1 MKNNEDNNNRNWKKV
16 LYEKLPYPDNY
27 IDSTKFLDQLDIE
40 RSLKDHTYKELFL
53 STSVIAQQVTVVSI
67 FLSIYKYIV
76 LANGST
82 KVLFNIGVIDLI
94 LLIIGYLIDRILSIE
109 DNNKITKKMNIIE
122 LLKSSLLFI
131 ICLRIVAPI
140 LQTLTS
146 SFSDDTINA
155 LAITFATLH
164 LVFYDYGFVI
174 GEYESF
180 SGTISLNAAVFTA
193 VLLASRLSNIQTV
206 VVFVLLAIICF
217 SLFPM
222 IARIIKRC
230 SMSLHLILTFTLMT
244 ISSLLLWFLDKTL
257 FTVYEII
264 ILFLWIICPLWF
276 MQHLQFKNG
285 YKGPWDIAPL

>member
-40 RSLKDHTYKELFL
+40 RSIKDHTYKELFL
-53 STSVIAQQVTVVSI
+53 STSVIAQQVTVVAI

-82 KVLFNIGVIDLI
+82 KVLFNIGLMDLI
-94 LLIIGYLIDRILSIE
+94 LLIIGYLIDRMLSIE
-109 DNNKITKKMNIIE
+109 DNNVKKKLKIIE
-122 LLKSSLLFI
+122 LLKSSILLF

-180 SGTISLNAAVFTA
+180 TGTISLNAAVFTA

-222 IARIIKRC
+222 TARLIKRC
-230 SMSLHLILTFTLMT
+230 SMSLHLIVTFTLMT

-276 MQHLQFKNG
+276 MQHLQFKRAL
-285 YKGPWDIAPL
+285 KGPWDIAPL

>member
-1 MKNNEDNNNRNWKKV
+1 MKNNEDNRNWKKV

-40 RSLKDHTYKELFL
+40 RSLKDHTYEELFL
-53 STSVIAQQVTVVSI
+53 STSVIAQQVTVVAI

-82 KVLFNIGVIDLI
+82 KVLFNIALMDSI
-94 LLIIGYLIDRILSIE
+94 LFVIGYLIDRILTIE
-109 DNNKITKKMNIIE
+109 DNNKKMNIIE

-155 LAITFATLH
+155 LAITFAILH

-222 IARIIKRC
+222 TARIIKRC
-230 SMSLHLILTFTLMT
+230 SMSLHLIVTFTLMT

-276 MQHLQFKNG
+276 MQHLQFKRAL
-285 YKGPWDIAPL
+285 KGPWDIAPL

>member
-1 MKNNEDNNNRNWKKV
+1 MKGKEDNRQWRKV

-27 IDSTKFLDQLDIE
+27 IDSIKFLDQLDIE
-40 RSLKDHTYKELFL
+40 RSSKDHSYKELFL
-53 STSVIAQQVTVVSI
+53 STSVIAQQVTVVAI

-76 LANGST
+76 RANGST
-82 KVLFNIGVIDLI
+82 KVLFNIGSIDF
-94 LLIIGYLIDRILSIE
+94 LLVAVGYFIDRILTIEQTAKKLSIL
-109 DNNKITKKMNIIE
+109 E
-122 LLKSSLLFI
+122 LLQYVLLFVV
-131 ICLRIVAPI
+131 CLRIAAPI

-193 VLLASRLSNIQTV
+193 VLLASRLSNIPTV

-222 IARIIKRC
+222 TARIIKRS
-230 SMSLHLILTFTLMT
+230 SMLLHLLLTFSLMV
-244 ISSLLLWFLDKTL
+244 IASLLLWFLDKTL
-257 FTVYEII
+257 FTVYEVII
-264 ILFLWIICPLWF
+264 FFLWIICPLWF
-276 MQHLQFKNG
+276 MQMLPFKRAL
-285 YKGPWDIAPL
+285 KGPWDIIQ

>member
-1 MKNNEDNNNRNWKKV
+1 MMKGNNDERQWRKV

-40 RSLKDHTYKELFL
+40 RSSKDHSYKELFL
-53 STSVIAQQVTVVSI
+53 AASVIAQQVTVVAI
-67 FLSIYKYIV
+67 FLSIYQYIV
-76 LANGST
+76 RANGST
-82 KVLFNIGVIDLI
+82 KVLFNIGLIDFI
-94 LLIIGYLIDRILSIE
+94 LVVVGYCIDRILSIE
-109 DNNKITKKMNIIE
+109 ETNKRMSIIE
-122 LLKSSLLFI
+122 LLQSVLLFVV
-131 ICLRIVAPI
+131 CLRIAAPI

-222 IARIIKRC
+222 SARVMKRS
-230 SMSLHLILTFTLMT
+230 SMSLHLLVTFTLM
-244 ISSLLLWFLDKTL
+244 IIASLLLWFLDKTL
-257 FTVYEII
+257 FTVYEVI
-264 ILFLWIICPLWF
+264 ILFLWVICPLWF
-276 MQHLQFKNG
+276 MQMLPFKRVL
-285 YKGPWDIAPL
+285 KGPWDIVDHQ